1 MEKNNEVKHLLA
13 VIRDKLNKV
22 NLEVN
27 NCEYIEAL
35 NEVNLLNSYLKDLA
49 KLINELNS

>member
-1 MEKNNEVKHLLA
+1 MKKNNEVKHLVA
-13 VIRDKLNKV
+13 VIEDKLKKI

-35 NEVNLLNSYLKDLA
+35 NEVNLLNPYLKDLA
-49 KLINELNS
+49 KSINELNA